1 MAAISCASASQV
13 DVTAVPE
20 AEGRVTRLEPL
31 SWWVGMKTPLQLLVQ
46 GEEISTCEVEL
57 VGEGVTLREVHK
69 ADSPN
74 YLFLDIE
81 IEASAPAGEIYLLFK
96 RGDEQF
102 KAPYTL
108 AERRAGSAERKSFT
122 TSDVIYLLM
131 PDRFANGDP

>member
-1 MAAISCASASQV
+1 MFFKQLIIPFVAMAAISCASASQV

-102 KAPYTL
+102 KVPYTL
-108 AERRAGSAERKSFT
+108 AERREG
-122 TSDVIYLLM
+122 
-131 PDRFANGDP
+131 